1 MTGELLQHLAE
12 LGNIGRDREG
22 VLSRLAFTDQDRAG
36 RDLVR
41 QWFLRAGLTV
51 EVDQI
56 GNIFGIWNPA
66 GVDMSRPEHRPVM
79 TGSHIDTVRNAGMY
93 DGPLGVLAGLAAIK
107 ALMARAAESGA
118 RPARPLVVAVFGN
131 EEGVRY
137 TPDMMGALVHAG
149 GLGLATALDTIGTDG
164 SRLGDELSRIGYAGD
179 MVPGTFRPAAFLE
192 LHVEQGPV
200 LEHAG
205 DVIGVVENLQ
215 GISWQRVTIAGT
227 ANHAGTTPTALR
239 VDAGLAAARV
249 QTYMADHL
257 AGHTTVATV
266 GSLTLSPGVI
276 NVIPAQAEF
285 TIDLRDPDNTRLMAA
300 EQKLAAYLDELST
313 SAGVTIATEQLVR
326 FDPVAFDEGLCT
338 RIAAAAD
345 RRGLS
350 HRPMT
355 SGAGHDAQMMARLCP
370 TAMIFV
376 PSRDGISHNP
386 AEHTD
391 PDHLIAGADVLLDV
405 LAELVGMSG
414 ECD

>member
-1 MTGELLQHLAE
+1 MTGDLLRHLAE
-12 LGNIGRDREG
+12 LGNVGRDG
-22 VLSRLAFTDQDRAG
+22 DGALSRLAFTDQDRAG

-41 QWFLRAGLTV
+41 DWFLQAGLTV
-51 EVDQI
+51 EVDRI

-79 TGSHIDTVRNAGMY
+79 TGSHIDTVRNAGIY

-107 ALMARAAESGA
+107 ALMAREAETGVM
-118 RPARPLVVAVFGN
+118 PARPLVVAVFGN

-137 TPDMMGALVHAG
+137 TPDMMGSLVHAG
-149 GLGLATALDTIGTDG
+149 GLDLATALDTIGTDG
-164 SRLGDELSRIGYAGD
+164 SRLGDELSRMGYAGD
-179 MVPGTFRPAAFLE
+179 TVPGTFRPAAFLE

-200 LEHAG
+200 LEHVG

-239 VDAGLAAARV
+239 ADAGLAAARV

-257 AGHTTVATV
+257 AGDTTVATV

-276 NVIPAQAEF
+276 NVIPARAEF
-285 TIDLRDPDNTRLMAA
+285 TIDLRDPDNARLQAA

-313 SAGVTIATEQLVR
+313 SARLTITTEQLVR

-391 PDHLIAGADVLLDV
+391 PAHLIAGADVLLDV
-405 LAELVGMSG
+405 LAELVGM
-414 ECD
+414 